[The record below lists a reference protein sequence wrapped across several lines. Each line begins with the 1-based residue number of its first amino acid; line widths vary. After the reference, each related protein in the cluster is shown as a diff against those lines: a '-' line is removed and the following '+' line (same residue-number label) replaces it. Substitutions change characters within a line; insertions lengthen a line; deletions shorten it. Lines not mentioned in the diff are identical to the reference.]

1 MINMA
6 VAENRACPQ
15 KAILRGA
22 EFFFFGASVLLWFK
36 GNFPALRGLGISP
49 LIPLAGLAVLLSLR
63 AAGAFRRG
71 GLASRFRIRRAWAAP
86 ILIILLAT
94 LVRIPF
100 LLHPAGLVDSDEAIS
115 LLQGKHIAEGKVPP
129 IYYYGADYQGTPS
142 QHVTALAFFLF
153 GYSPLLAKI
162 VGLLFY
168 LAFLAVQY
176 AFLKELFSAAFAFW
190 AGLILALPLN
200 YLIHASLEI
209 ASAFGLIFLLSSL
222 ILYLTLRVSRD
233 GRERLTGPLG
243 FIMGIAFWT
252 HPMSAITIIAAGI
265 VLAFRFRL
273 RLKPYAVLGAYF
285 LLGMIP
291 VLFAEAFGGF
301 PLIPV
306 LTSGETAWVISGE
319 KLLRMGRLLQMMLFS
334 KAGAVAFAGLIW
346 FGGGAVVL
354 SVHAVKRRDRRFA
367 LVFPL
372 FALVYFA
379 FYLLSGWSVTDVV
392 RYLYLLIIAVPVL
405 LLAPLLLV
413 RSRILSGL
421 FALVLAGVLVGAN
434 LPSAREYQRSA
445 LRAERIYEET
455 IDAMEV
461 TGVRFWSAEYW
472 RAYALTALSGERLIV
487 SSFTMNRYLPYSL
500 AFDNA
505 GQGDN
510 YVFMGEDNSPND
522 LVSRNLEALLTRL
535 DIPFQKTS
543 LGEVS
548 LFYRIESDVF
558 PSVLKENPPK
568 NIPRFEIDDLQFEG
582 GRLRLAVRFPVPVE
596 SDRFR
601 LVLEIPDYNI
611 KKYRLAK
618 GQDRIAVALS
628 HPADRP
634 FKLRCLADFGG
645 LQIDSTLR
653 EIDLSP
659 PVYPDPQAGGTI
671 FFLRGFSPEIESG
684 DRRIRY
690 CGPDAV
696 FRIAPPPHGGE
707 TRLRLHLESPF
718 QFFRGPW
725 HGEYHQTV
733 VFQSNGKRLLRR
745 DLRDGMNIIDLVLP
759 ASAQAGPTEIVM
771 TSSWQAWFAFAPF
784 RRLSAVLEKIE
795 FIEPGSSRPDR

>member
-1 MINMA
+1 MRA
-6 VAENRACPQ
+6 AENRARPL
-15 KAILRGA
+15 KTLLRGA
-22 EFFFFGASVLLWFK
+22 EFFFFGATVLLWFK

-49 LIPLAGLAVLLSLR
+49 LIPLAGLAVLFVLR
-63 AAGAFRRG
+63 AVRAFRRG
-71 GLASRFRIRRAWAAP
+71 KLALRFRFRRAWIVP

-100 LLHPAGLVDSDEAIS
+100 LLHPAGLIDSDEAIS

-129 IYYYGADYQGTPS
+129 IYYYGADYQGTLS
-142 QHVTALAFFLF
+142 QHVTALGFFLF

-162 VGLLFY
+162 VGLFFY

-190 AGLILALPLN
+190 AGLILAVPLN
-200 YLIHASLEI
+200 YFIYASLEI
-209 ASAFGLIFLLSSL
+209 ASAFALVFLLSSL
-222 ILYLTLRVSRD
+222 ILYLMLRVFRD
-233 GRERLTGPLG
+233 ARDELIGPLG
-243 FIMGIAFWT
+243 FIMGLAFWT
-252 HPMSAITIIAAGI
+252 HPMSAITIVAAGGF
-265 VLAFRFRL
+265 LAFRFRI
-273 RLKPYAVLGAYF
+273 RPKPYAVLGFSF
-285 LLGMIP
+285 LLGTCP
-291 VLFAEAFGGF
+291 VLFAEVFGDSS
-301 PLIPV
+301 LVPV
-306 LTSGETAWVISGE
+306 VTSGETAWIISGE
-319 KLLRMGRLLQMMLFS
+319 KLLRLGRLLQTLLFS
-334 KAGAVAFAGLIW
+334 KTGAAAFAGLIW
-346 FGGGAVVL
+346 LGGGAIVL
-354 SVHAVKRRDRRFA
+354 SVLAAKRRDRRFG
-367 LVFPL
+367 LVFPV

-392 RYLYLLIIAVPVL
+392 RYLYLLIIAVPIL
-405 LLAPLLLV
+405 FLAPFLLV
-413 RSRILSGL
+413 RSRPLAALLSLG
-421 FALVLAGVLVGAN
+421 LAGVLVGAN
-434 LPSAREYQRSA
+434 LPAVREYHGSV

-455 IDAMEV
+455 IAAMEA

-522 LVSRNLEALLTRL
+522 QLSRNLEALLTRL
-535 DIPFQKTS
+535 NVPFQKTS
-543 LGEVS
+543 LGDVS

-568 NIPRFEIDDLQFEG
+568 NLPRFEIEDLRFEG
-582 GRLRLAVRFPVPVE
+582 GRLWLAFRFPQFVE

-611 KKYRLAK
+611 KKYRLAR
-618 GQDRIAVALS
+618 GQDRISVALS
-628 HPADRP
+628 YPGNGP
-634 FKLRCLADFGG
+634 FKLRCSADFGG
-645 LQIDSTLR
+645 LQIDSTMR
-653 EIDLSP
+653 EIVLSP
-659 PVYPDPQAGGTI
+659 PAHPDPLAGGTV
-671 FFLRGFSPEIESG
+671 FFLRGFSPEVESG

-696 FRIAPPPHGGE
+696 FRVAPPPHGGE

-718 QFFRGPW
+718 KFSRGPW

-745 DLRDGMNIIDLVLP
+745 DLQDGMNIIDLVLP
-759 ASAQAGPTEIVM
+759 ASAHADPAEIVM
-771 TSSWQAWFAFAPF
+771 TSSWQAWFSFAPY
-784 RRLSAVLEKIE
+784 RRLSAVLEKVE
-795 FIEPGSSRPDR
+795 FIEPSSVGLNH